1 MAVNYRGKKFY
12 KIGNR
17 SEPDVG
23 ASRTR
28 MGLSRHVLDLIEKT
42 GQSLRPEE
50 EEEDSSEVEKNRKE
64 KRESTLFFNNLKN
77 ISALAD
83 SAKRPLPH
91 FTTFD
96 NFLTAHPHPPFPVQR
111 SYQGILTEGEG

>member
-1 MAVNYRGKKFY
+1 MAVNYHGKKFY
-12 KIGNR
+12 KIGPR

-64 KRESTLFFNNLKN
+64 KRESPFFFNNLKKHF
-77 ISALAD
+77 SA
-83 SAKRPLPH
+83 RR
-91 FTTFD
+91 FRQTTVTTFLQLSTI
-96 NFLTAHPHPPFPVQR
+96 FIPARPHPPFSSGLSR
-111 SYQGILTEGEG
+111 EY

>member
-1 MAVNYRGKKFY
+1 MTVNYCGKKFY
-12 KIGNR
+12 NILPR

-64 KRESTLFFNNLKN
+64 KRESTLFFKN
-77 ISALAD
+77 FKKHFSA
-83 SAKRPLPH
+83 RR
-91 FTTFD
+91 FRQTTVTTFLQLSTI
-96 NFLTAHPHPPFPVQR
+96 FLPAHPHSLFSIGLSR
-111 SYQGILTEGEG
+111 EY